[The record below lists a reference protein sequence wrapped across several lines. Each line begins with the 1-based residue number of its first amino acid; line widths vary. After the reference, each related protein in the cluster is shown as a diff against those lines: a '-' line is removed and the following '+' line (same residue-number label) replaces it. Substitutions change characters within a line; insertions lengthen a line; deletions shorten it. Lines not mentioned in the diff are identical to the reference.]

1 MPRAVQVYICPW
13 CDRVFR
19 SETERIGHL
28 LTGHGVE
35 VREEEEGEGE
45 EGGATPHPFILPR
58 SHTEEEQEQIGEC
71 VMRSACWNLR
81 HGCYKGG
88 NTVSKQNLECF
99 FFRKTLR
106 NKTPKVF
113 FFFQERNS

>member
-1 MPRAVQVYICPW
+1 MYICPW

-45 EGGATPHPFILPR
+45 EGGASTPHPFILPR
-58 SHTEEEQEQIGEC
+58 SHTEEEQDQLGEY
-71 VMRSACWNLR
+71 VMRSAGRQSNNGVEYRYHIL
-81 HGCYKGG
+81 
-88 NTVSKQNLECF
+88 
-99 FFRKTLR
+99 
-106 NKTPKVF
+106 VF
-113 FFFQERNS
+113 KLLLAYT

>member
-1 MPRAVQVYICPW
+1 MWIRWIRIRIRIRIRNTVKTLSLSEDPYAVQVYICPW

-45 EGGATPHPFILPR
+45 EGGASTPHPFILSR
-58 SHTEEEQEQIGEC
+58 SHTEEEQDQLGEYVPY
-71 VMRSACWNLR
+71 VMRSACWNLS
-81 HGCYKGG
+81 HSY
-88 NTVSKQNLECF
+88 
-99 FFRKTLR
+99 
-106 NKTPKVF
+106 
-113 FFFQERNS
+113 

>member
-1 MPRAVQVYICPW
+1 
-13 CDRVFR
+13 VFR

-45 EGGATPHPFILPR
+45 EGAASTPHPFILPR
-58 SHTEEEQEQIGEC
+58 SHTEEEQDQLGEYVSY
-71 VMRSACWNLR
+71 VMRSACWNLC

-88 NTVSKQNLECF
+88 STVSKQNLERF
-99 FFRKTLR
+99 FFRETLR
-106 NKTPKVF
+106 NKKPKVCF
-113 FFFQERNS
+113 YPF

>member
-1 MPRAVQVYICPW
+1 MQVYICPW

-58 SHTEEEQEQIGEC
+58 SHTEEEQDQLGES
-71 VMRSACWNLR
+71 VTW
-81 HGCYKGG
+81 G
-88 NTVSKQNLECF
+88 NTGRVINIKVILKIVRKGFWQF
-99 FFRKTLR
+99 FFHK
-106 NKTPKVF
+106 KG
-113 FFFQERNS
+113 Q